1 MSDSPQSS
9 RRGPPEGNADPVAV
23 ALRYRWSQGAAPT
36 VVAAGRGEVA
46 KRIIATA
53 EAAGVPIRRQA
64 DLAEA
69 LSLVE
74 LGEQI
79 PLEAFAAVAE
89 VIAYLVRLDSTLPAR
104 AAAAAANERE
114 VRR

>member
-1 MSDSPQSS
+1 LSDIPESPQKD
-9 RRGPPEGNADPVAV
+9 PADDADPVAV
-23 ALRYRWSQGAAPT
+23 ALRYRWSQGGAPT

-89 VIAYLVRLDSTLPAR
+89 VIAYLVRLDGTLPAR
-104 AAAAAANERE
+104 AGTVAHEHEER
-114 VRR
+114 R